1 MNNAVRTQ
9 GLALAASIDYW
20 LNYFDEAR
28 ISLPKQIFLVMS
40 AFSIVDSSIVRVSS
54 FELAEREK
62 DYNLIENYG
71 WIQIV
76 LPDDYT

>member
-1 MNNAVRTQ
+1 
-9 GLALAASIDYW
+9 
-20 LNYFDEAR
+20 
-28 ISLPKQIFLVMS
+28 MS

>member
-1 MNNAVRTQ
+1 
-9 GLALAASIDYW
+9 
-20 LNYFDEAR
+20 
-28 ISLPKQIFLVMS
+28 MS
-40 AFSIVDSSIVRVSS
+40 AFSIVDSS